1 MVINPYEV
9 IYKAPSA
16 KPNALTRR
24 GPCFCAIL
32 PPSAP
37 KKIHGN
43 PNKATP
49 ALPIQC
55 GAFKSSIM
63 MTHNESYTPI
73 ITYSATPT
81 RMDPSTARFF
91 NKSIAKRSS
100 VRSSTAVSV
109 ILRRAIMA
117 PAMVMSTAIRMNGAA
132 RLMES
137 TVSAAMTGPI
147 AKPPTSIETPRPRLP
162 PMFSGSLTMTIR
174 LIAGIAIPAP
184 TPMTKRPS
192 KNSGSEDPK
201 AMINAPAAFAAMP
214 TVISLRACP
223 RSAYGAIVS

>member
-1 MVINPYEV
+1 
-9 IYKAPSA
+9 
-16 KPNALTRR
+16 
-24 GPCFCAIL
+24 
-32 PPSAP
+32 
-37 KKIHGN
+37 
-43 PNKATP
+43 
-49 ALPIQC
+49 
-55 GAFKSSIM
+55 
-63 MTHNESYTPI
+63 
-73 ITYSATPT
+73 
-81 RMDPSTARFF
+81 
-91 NKSIAKRSS
+91 
-100 VRSSTAVSV
+100 
-109 ILRRAIMA
+109 
-117 PAMVMSTAIRMNGAA
+117 
-132 RLMES
+132 MES

-223 RSAYGAIVS
+223 LSAYGAIVSWAINEVKKPTAIIMLSPVSWIPYSARQSSSMVNMTPYPEANTPIAI